1 MTIGLRQFRNTA
13 EVTLPRLLIMPFTGK
28 QGKYALGRRGT

>member
-1 MTIGLRQFRNTA
+1 MEKAAII
-13 EVTLPRLLIMPFTGK
+13 RLNFFLGIFLIMPFTGK